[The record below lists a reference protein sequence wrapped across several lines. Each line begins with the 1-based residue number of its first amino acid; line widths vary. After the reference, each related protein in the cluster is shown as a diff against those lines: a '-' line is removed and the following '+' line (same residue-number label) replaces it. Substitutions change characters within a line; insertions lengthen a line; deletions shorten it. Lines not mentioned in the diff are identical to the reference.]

1 MLEILAGL
9 SVEAALAVVA
19 VASAA
24 AAALAMALVNAL
36 AARRRRRQNM
46 LLTTAV
52 NNMSQGLVMFDA
64 AERLVVYN
72 ERYVEMYGLSR
83 DIVSPGCTLLDLV
96 RERFAVGTI
105 GGDPEAYRAE
115 LVAAMA
121 QGKTVDLIVETPD
134 GRSISVINRPIAGTG
149 YWVGTHEDVT
159 ERLLAEK
166 QRQSLAEQE
175 KRRGVVDAAIL
186 SFRES
191 VESVLRIVSES
202 AAALRATATSLSQS
216 SGDTAERATG
226 AVHTSDEASGNVS
239 AAAAAAEQLMSSI
252 GDISRQLG
260 KASEL
265 VRVAVADAHATND
278 EIGRLAAGAHEIG
291 EVVDLI
297 RQIAGQTN
305 LLALNAT
312 IEAARAGE
320 AGKGFAVVAAEV
332 KSLAVQTAK
341 ATEKIAA
348 QIASVQASTAA
359 AVDAIRRNVG
369 RMQEIDGFTSK
380 VAASLEEQNF
390 ATGEISRNV
399 ASAAAGTKTVVSVLD
414 RVADAV
420 SETRSSADTVL
431 AASEAVETAAANLQ
445 DNVDSFLKRVAV

>member
-1 MLEILAGL
+1 MLAVPAGL
-9 SVEAALAVVA
+9 PVETALALVA
-19 VASAA
+19 AASAA
-24 AAALAMALVNAL
+24 VTVFAMAAVNAL
-36 AARRRRRQNM
+36 AARRRNRQNM
-46 LLTTAV
+46 LLATAV

-72 ERYVEMYGLSR
+72 ERYVEMYGLSH
-83 DIVSPGCTLLDLV
+83 DIVKPGCTLLDLV

-134 GRSISVINRPIAGTG
+134 GRSISVINRPIAGSG

-166 QRQSLAEQE
+166 RRQSLAEQE
-175 KRRGVVDAAIL
+175 KRRAAVEAAIF

-191 VESVLRIVSES
+191 VESTLHIVSES
-202 AAALRATATSLSQS
+202 AAALRSTAGSLAQS

-226 AVHTSDEASGNVS
+226 AVQTSEEASANVG
-239 AAAAAAEQLMSSI
+239 AAAAAAAQLMTSI
-252 GDISRQLG
+252 ADISRELG
-260 KASEL
+260 NATEL
-265 VRVAVADAHATND
+265 VRVAVTDAHATNE
-278 EIGRLAAGAHEIG
+278 EIGRLAESAQEIG

-320 AGKGFAVVAAEV
+320 AGRGFAVVASEV

-348 QIASVQASTAA
+348 QIAAVQTSTAT
-359 AVDAIRRNVG
+359 AVAAIRRNAD
-369 RMQEIDGFTSK
+369 RMQEIDGFTSA
-380 VAASLEEQNF
+380 VAASLAEQNF
-390 ATGEISRNV
+390 ATGEISHNV

-414 RVADAV
+414 RVAGAV
-420 SETRSSADTVL
+420 SQTRSSADTVM
-431 AASEAVETAAANLQ
+431 AASEAVETAAAKLR

>member
-1 MLEILAGL
+1 MPAILPGL
-9 SVEAALAVVA
+9 PVETALAVVA
-19 VASAA
+19 AASAA
-24 AAALAMALVNAL
+24 VAVLAMAVVNAL
-36 AARRRRRQNM
+36 AARRRSRQNM

-64 AERLVVYN
+64 AERLVVCN
-72 ERYVEMYGLSR
+72 DRYLEMYGLSR
-83 DIVSPGCTLLDLV
+83 DVVKTGSALRDVI

-105 GGDPEAYRAE
+105 GGDPDAYRAE
-115 LVAAMA
+115 LVSAIV
-121 QGKTVDLIVETPD
+121 QGKTIDLIVDTPD
-134 GRSISVINRPIAGTG
+134 GRSISVINRPIAGSG

-159 ERLLAEK
+159 GRLLAEK

-175 KRRGVVDAAIL
+175 KRRAVVDAAIL
-186 SFRES
+186 GFRES

-202 AAALRATATSLSQS
+202 AAAMRSTAGSLAQS
-216 SGDTAERATG
+216 SGETAARASG
-226 AVHTSDEASGNVS
+226 AVHTSEEAAVNVG
-239 AAAAAAEQLMSSI
+239 AAAAAAAQLMTSI

-260 KASEL
+260 RATEL
-265 VRVAVADAHATND
+265 VRVAVADAHTTNK
-278 EIGRLAAGAHEIG
+278 EIGRLADGAHEIG
-291 EVVDLI
+291 QVVDLI

-320 AGKGFAVVAAEV
+320 AGKGFAVVASEV

-348 QIASVQASTAA
+348 QIAAVQTSTAT
-359 AVDAIRRNVG
+359 AVEAIRRNAD
-369 RMQEIDGFTSK
+369 RMQEIDGFTST

-399 ASAAAGTKTVVSVLD
+399 AGAAAGTKTVVSVLD
-414 RVADAV
+414 QVAGAV
-420 SETRSSADTVL
+420 SQTRNSADTVL
-431 AASEAVETAAANLQ
+431 AASEAVETAAAKLQ
-445 DNVDSFLKRVAV
+445 ENVDSFLKRVAV